1 MRFGNSS
8 GTRIENDGEKEG
20 RISENPDFLHLA
32 PPLPYH
38 ELLYMGLKGKTFWE
52 FD

>member
-20 RISENPDFLHLA
+20 RISGKSRFPA
-32 PPLPYH
+32 
-38 ELLYMGLKGKTFWE
+38 LKLGKATLS
-52 FD
+52 